1 MKKTIVIILST
12 CLFLNTYAQGF
23 ITLSGKV
30 KDKSSGEELIGVNII
45 AEDSQISGT
54 VTDANGNY
62 SLELKPGNYNVTFSY
77 LGYES
82 QLFENL
88 NLTQNKR
95 LNIQLSTS
103 ETFLKEVEV
112 SGKKQDANVTDLAMS
127 VQRIP
132 IETIRRMPALMGE
145 VDVIKSIQ
153 LLPGVQAASE
163 GSSGF
168 SVRGGGTDQNLI
180 LFDDATI
187 YNASHLM
194 GFFSVFNNDV
204 VEDATLYKGDIPAM
218 YGGRLSSVLDVTT
231 SNPNIQTYKGS
242 GGIGLISSRA
252 KIEGPI
258 IKDKLSFM
266 AAGRRTYADLFLPL
280 ASDKNIR
287 DNTLYF
293 YDLNGKIFYNIN
305 EKNRIYISGYFGQ
318 DKFANNLAGMNFGN
332 ASATAKWNHLFSN
345 RFFMNT
351 SFVFS
356 QYAYEMNAS
365 LNDLGIK
372 WTSKIQDYVV
382 KFDFTTLI
390 NPNNTLRF
398 GASSTYH
405 HFRPGDIKNTGSV
418 DMVNDSILSPKRALS
433 HSIYIANEQKIG
445 ARFSLK
451 YGLRG
456 NAFQNVGEE
465 LLYKYDKDFNKT
477 DSTSYK
483 SGQIFHTYYTFEPR
497 AGLVF
502 TLPSIHSSI
511 KAAYSHT
518 IQNIILGSNSTGGMP
533 MDVWFPVN
541 PNIKPIQSDQYTVG
555 FFKNF
560 FDNKL
565 ETSVEVYYKTISNL
579 VDFKDN
585 PLLIGNAYIETEIYT
600 GKGESYGVE
609 LLLRKNVGKLTGWLS
624 YTYSRSFRT
633 IPEINYGKR
642 YNSPFDRPH
651 NFVAVLSYDITNRIN
666 VSANWIYNTGQPI
679 TYPAGKM
686 SYGNILIPI
695 FSGERN
701 TYRYPDYHRLDLS
714 ATFKGRENP
723 CLPWRSEWNISVYN
737 AYARKNTWAVMF
749 VEESDKPGIMQT
761 KKVYLFSIIP
771 SVTYNF
777 FF

>member
-1 MKKTIVIILST
+1 M
-12 CLFLNTYAQGF
+12 FLNTYAQEF

-30 KDKSSGEELIGVNII
+30 KDKTSGEELVGVNI
-45 AEDSQISGT
+45 AVESSQIGGT
-54 VTDANGNY
+54 VTNTNGNY
-62 SLELKPGNYNVTFSY
+62 SLELKKGAHNITFSY

-82 QLFENL
+82 QRFENL
-88 NLTQNKR
+88 SLTENKR
-95 LNIQLSTS
+95 LNIQLISS
-103 ETFLKEVEV
+103 EMHLKEVEV
-112 SGKKQDANVTDLAMS
+112 SGRKVDANVTDLAMS

-132 IETIRRMPALMGE
+132 IATIRKMPALMGE

-204 VEDATLYKGDIPAM
+204 VEDAVLYKGDIPAQ
-218 YGGRLSSVLDVTT
+218 YGGRLSSVLDVST
-231 SNPNIQTYKGS
+231 SNPNTQTYKGS

-252 KIEGPI
+252 AVEGPI
-258 IKDKLSFM
+258 IKDKLSFS

-305 EKNRIYISGYFGQ
+305 EKNRIYISGYYGR
-318 DKFANNLAGMNFGN
+318 DKFANDFAGMDFGN
-332 ASATAKWNHLFSN
+332 ASATARWNHLFSN
-345 RFFMNT
+345 RFFLNT
-351 SFVFS
+351 SFIFS
-356 QYAYEMNAS
+356 QYSYGLDAS
-365 LNDLGIK
+365 LNGLGMK
-372 WTSKIQDYVV
+372 WTSKIQDYAA

-390 NPNNTLRF
+390 NANNTLRF

-405 HFRPGDIKNTGSV
+405 YFRPGDIKNTGAV
-418 DMVNDSILSPKRALS
+418 AVVNDSILSPKRALS

-445 ARFSLK
+445 RLSLK

-456 NAFQNVGEE
+456 NAFQNIGET
-465 LLYKYDKDFNKT
+465 LHYTYDENFNRV
-477 DSTSYK
+477 DSAQYR
-483 SGQIFHTYYTFEPR
+483 SGQIYHTYYTIEPR

-502 TLPSIHSSI
+502 TLPSINSSI
-511 KAAYSHT
+511 KMAYSHT

-541 PNIKPIQSDQYTVG
+541 PNIKPLQSDQYTVG

-565 ETSVEVYYKTISNL
+565 ETSVEMYYKTISNL

-585 PLLIGNAYIETEIYT
+585 PMLLGNAYIETEILT
-600 GKGESYGVE
+600 GKGESYGIE

-624 YTYSRSFRT
+624 YTYSRSFRI

-651 NFVAVLSYDITNRIN
+651 NFVTVLSYDITNRIN
-666 VSANWIYNTGQPI
+666 VSANWIYNTGQPV
-679 TYPAGKM
+679 TYPVGKM
-686 SYGNILIPI
+686 EYGNILIPI

-701 TYRYPDYHRLDLS
+701 AYRYPDYHRLDLS

-723 CLPWRSEWNISVYN
+723 RLPWRSEWNISVYN
-737 AYARKNTWAVMF
+737 AYARKNMWAVMF
-749 VEESDKPGIMQT
+749 VEESANPGVMQT
-761 KKVYLFSIIP
+761 KMVYMFSVVP